1 MKFEFDKFI
10 AVVKVDS
17 PLQRDYIIYPEKE
30 LEKAA
35 KLMVGMD
42 VIANFNKDDIVGR
55 IVSAAYIGDGKIKFE
70 VVKRNNLEVETTEQL

>member
-17 PLQRDYIIYPEKE
+17 SLQRDYIIYPEKE

-42 VIANFNKDDIVGR
+42 VIANL
-55 IVSAAYIGDGKIKFE
+55 IKTICRSYSFGSIYW
-70 VVKRNNLEVETTEQL
+70 